1 VPAMPSPRIV
11 PALLLPALLLP
22 ACGTDPAASD
32 AAAALDAI
40 EKAPTATDQGQTTD
54 DACALLTPDETAA
67 TGRPPQETVA
77 GGGSCYWTGEVED
90 PTEIAVEISVDTNY
104 QPDEFATAA
113 QPDDEQ
119 VDVGE
124 AATWDDGVSLLL
136 VDTGAAVF
144 SLQVLSVS
152 GDPKA
157 MAVQLANL
165 VAGRI

>member
-1 VPAMPSPRIV
+1 MPSPRIV
-11 PALLLPALLLP
+11 PALLLPALLLT

-40 EKAPTATDQGQTTD
+40 EEAPTATDQGQTTD
-54 DACALLTPDETAA
+54 DACALLTPDEIAA
-67 TGRPPQETVA
+67 VTGRPPQETVA

-90 PTEIAVEISVDTNY
+90 PTEIPVEISVDTNY
-104 QPDEFATAA
+104 QPDEFSAFA

-124 AATWDDGVSLLL
+124 AATWDDGLSLLL

-157 MAVQLANL
+157 MAVELANL
-165 VAGRI
+165 IAGRI

>member
-1 VPAMPSPRIV
+1 MPSSRIV
-11 PALLLPALLLP
+11 PALLLTVLLLT
-22 ACGTDPAASD
+22 ACGADPAASD

-40 EKAPTATDQGQTTD
+40 EEAPTATDQGQTTD
-54 DACALLTPDETAA
+54 DACTLLSPDEIAAA

-90 PTEIAVEISVDTNY
+90 STEIPIEISVDTNY
-104 QPDEFATAA
+104 QPDEFATVA

-124 AATWDDGVSLLL
+124 AATWDDGLSLLL

-157 MAVQLANL
+157 MAVELADL
-165 VAGRI
+165 VAGRL

>member
-1 VPAMPSPRIV
+1 MPSARFA

-40 EKAPTATDQGQTTD
+40 EEAPAATDQGQTTD
-54 DACALLTPDETAA
+54 DACALQTADEIAAA
-67 TGRPPQETVA
+67 TGRPPQETEA
-77 GGGSCYWTGEVED
+77 GGGSCYWTGAVED
-90 PTEIAVEISVDTNY
+90 PTEIPIEISVDTNY
-104 QPDEFATAA
+104 LPDEFATVA

-157 MAVQLANL
+157 MAVELANL
-165 VAGRI
+165 IAGRI

>member
-1 VPAMPSPRIV
+1 MLSPRLV
-11 PALLLPALLLP
+11 RALLLPALLLT

-32 AAAALDAI
+32 AAAALDEI
-40 EKAPTATDQGQTTD
+40 EEAPTATEQGQTAD
-54 DACALLTPDETAA
+54 DACALLTPDEIAAA

-90 PTEIAVEISVDTNY
+90 PTEIPVEISVDINY
-104 QPDEFATAA
+104 EPDEFATAA

-124 AATWDDGVSLLL
+124 AATWDDALGLLL

-152 GDPKA
+152 GDPQA
-157 MAVQLANL
+157 MAVELANL

>member
-1 VPAMPSPRIV
+1 MPSPRIV
-11 PALLLPALLLP
+11 PALLLTALLLT

-40 EKAPTATDQGQTTD
+40 EEAPTAIDQGQATED
-54 DACALLTPDETAA
+54 VCALLTPDEIAAA

-90 PTEIAVEISVDTNY
+90 PTEIPIEISVDTNY
-104 QPDEFATAA
+104 LPDEFATFA

-124 AATWDDGVSLLL
+124 AATWDDGLSLLL

-157 MAVQLANL
+157 MAVELGNL
-165 VAGRI
+165 IAGRI

>member
-1 VPAMPSPRIV
+1 MPNPRIV
-11 PALLLPALLLP
+11 PALLLTALLLT
-22 ACGTDPAASD
+22 ACGADPAASD
-32 AAAALDAI
+32 AAAALD
-40 EKAPTATDQGQTTD
+40 ELEEAPTATDQGQTTD
-54 DACALLTPDETAA
+54 DACALLTPDEIAAA
-67 TGRPPQETVA
+67 TGRPPEETVA

-90 PTEIAVEISVDTNY
+90 PTEIPIEISVDTNY
-104 QPDEFATAA
+104 LPDEFATVA

-124 AATWDDGVSLLL
+124 AAAWDDDLSLLL

-157 MAVQLANL
+157 MAVDLANL
-165 VAGRI
+165 IAGRI

>member
-1 VPAMPSPRIV
+1 MPSTRFA
-11 PALLLPALLLP
+11 PALLLPALLLT
-22 ACGTDPAASD
+22 ACGADPAASD

-40 EKAPTATDQGQTTD
+40 EEAPTATDQGQATD
-54 DACALLTPDETAA
+54 DACALLTSEEIAAA
-67 TGRPPQETVA
+67 TRRPPQETVA

-90 PTEIAVEISVDTNY
+90 PTEIPVEISVDTNY
-104 QPDEFATAA
+104 LPDEFATFA

-157 MAVQLANL
+157 MAVELAGL
-165 VAGRI
+165 IAGRL

>member
-1 VPAMPSPRIV
+1 MPSLRIAF
-11 PALLLPALLLP
+11 ALLLPALLLT

-40 EKAPTATDQGQTTD
+40 EEAPTATDQGQTTD
-54 DACALLTPDETAA
+54 DACALLTPEEIAAA

-90 PTEIAVEISVDTNY
+90 PTEIPVEISVDTNY
-104 QPDEFATAA
+104 LPDEFATFAR
-113 QPDDEQ
+113 PDHEQ
-119 VDVGE
+119 VDVGA

-136 VDTGAAVF
+136 VDTGSAVF

-157 MAVQLANL
+157 MAVELANL
-165 VAGRI
+165 VASRI

>member
-1 VPAMPSPRIV
+1 MPSPRIV
-11 PALLLPALLLP
+11 PALLLSALLLT

-40 EKAPTATDQGQTTD
+40 EEAPTATDQAQTTD
-54 DACALLTPDETAA
+54 DACALLTADEIAAA

-77 GGGSCYWTGEVED
+77 GGGSCYWTGAVED
-90 PTEIAVEISVDTNY
+90 PTEIPVEISVDTNY
-104 QPDEFATAA
+104 GPDEFATAA

-124 AATWDDGVSLLL
+124 GATWDDGVSLLL

-157 MAVQLANL
+157 MAVELANL
-165 VAGRI
+165 IAGRL

>member
-1 VPAMPSPRIV
+1 MPRPRIV
-11 PALLLPALLLP
+11 PALLLTALLLT

-40 EKAPTATDQGQTTD
+40 EEAPTATDQGQATD
-54 DACALLTPDETAA
+54 DACALLTPDEIAAA

-90 PTEIAVEISVDTNY
+90 PTEIPIEISIDTNY
-104 QPDEFATAA
+104 QPDEFAAVA
-113 QPDDEQ
+113 RPDHEQ

-136 VDTGAAVF
+136 VDTGSAVF

-157 MAVQLANL
+157 MAVELANL